1 MTIILDCNVD
11 DDNDDDDN
19 VDGSFEN
26 IGVACTPPNIDA
38 DDANDN
44 DDDDVVDDN
53 DEMKY
58 KSYIMVIIMAIR
70 ILDNFF
76 DDDEL
81 WQ

>member
-1 MTIILDCNVD
+1 MDCNV
-11 DDNDDDDN
+11 DDDDN

-26 IGVACTPPNIDA
+26 MGEAYTPPNIDDDA

-44 DDDDVVDDN
+44 DDVDDS